1 MATIFSLAALPDTAI
16 VMCGAGL
23 LVALVG
29 GWRATQEA
37 ATVTGLE
44 KLLAFTNLCVAIP
57 LAIFGALHLFGPQ
70 FVGPLVPPYMP
81 WPGFW
86 VDFVG
91 VALLAASLSI
101 ATNVAV
107 RWSGSLFG
115 LMMFLFVALIHFPG
129 SLANPQD
136 RFGWTIVVREMAFG
150 GAGCLLASTAS
161 TAWSASH
168 IRALAALGR
177 VLVTLAMLVFGI
189 LHFWH
194 PTALPGVPL
203 QRQMPEWLPAQALI
217 GYSTG
222 AALLLG
228 GASVL
233 FGRHARAVLSV
244 LGGWIALLVLCLY
257 TPLLI
262 AALYNPAVG
271 ARIEGVNYF
280 ADTLLFGGAILAV
293 AKATPRLPSDKGTL
307 RGPSH

>member
-1 MATIFSLAALPDTAI
+1 MATIFSFAILPDTSVA
-16 VMCGAGL
+16 MCGAGV

-29 GWRATQEA
+29 ARRALKEA

-86 VDFVG
+86 VYFVG
-91 VALLAASLSI
+91 VALLTAALSI

-150 GAGCLLASTAS
+150 GTGCLLASTAA
-161 TAWSASH
+161 TAWSATSV
-168 IRALAALGR
+168 RASAALGC
-177 VLVTLAMLVFGI
+177 VLVTLAMFAFGI
-189 LHFWH
+189 LHLLH

-203 QRQMPEWLPAQALI
+203 KRLMPEWLPAQALI
-217 GYSTG
+217 GSVTG

-233 FGRHARAVLSV
+233 FGSHARAVLSV
-244 LGGWIALLVLCLY
+244 LGGWIALLVICLY
-257 TPLLI
+257 APLLI
-262 AALYNPAVG
+262 AALHDPAVG

-293 AKATPRLPSDKGTL
+293 AKATPRVPHRTGTL
-307 RGPSH
+307 RAPSR